1 MLGNTQVFAW
11 FCVPQTV
18 VGESLN
24 ESWDKEVDGG
34 VPQSAR
40 EAQGE
45 SRQQFSIKFW
55 PLGPSWGHFGAHF
68 GVVWRLL
75 EAFETQMARERRL
88 EEVLGHSG
96 DPLRAIMGPCWDQL
110 GSSWGHLGVILGLP
124 GAVWVH
130 LGAIL
135 GLSCGHAILAPT
147 WRHLGLS
154 SSLLPSSFMH
164 SCPPTLRYACFRQS
178 IRFPQSTL
186 HTSSWLSLMQ
196 DTGRWKL
203 RLTELTHCFDSVR

>member
-1 MLGNTQVFAW
+1 MHDLFPFSRFLVFA
-11 FCVPQTV
+11 FFIFSRFKLFSSHLIVY
-18 VGESLN
+18 SLV
-24 ESWDKEVDGG
+24 SD
-34 VPQSAR
+34 S
-40 EAQGE
+40 
-45 SRQQFSIKFW
+45 
-55 PLGPSWGHFGAHF
+55 L
-68 GVVWRLL
+68 
-75 EAFETQMARERRL
+75 
-88 EEVLGHSG
+88 VLGA
-96 DPLRAIMGPCWDQL
+96 LRATMGPCWDQL

-124 GAVWVH
+124 GAVWAH

>member
-1 MLGNTQVFAW
+1 M
-11 FCVPQTV
+11 V

-24 ESWDKEVDGG
+24 ENGDKEVDGG

-55 PLGPSWGHFGAHF
+55 PLGPCWGNFGAHF

-88 EEVLGHSG
+88 EEVLGHSE
-96 DPLRAIMGPCWDQL
+96 
-110 GSSWGHLGVILGLP
+110 GSSGGRLGTILGHFWATS
-124 GAVWVH
+124 GAILGRLGGILGR

-135 GLSCGHAILAPT
+135 GRLRAILGNLGAP
-147 WRHLGLS
+147 LGLQS
-154 SSLLPSSFMH
+154 GLLK
-164 SCPPTLRYACFRQS
+164 
-178 IRFPQSTL
+178 
-186 HTSSWLSLMQ
+186 LS
-196 DTGRWKL
+196 RH
-203 RLTELTHCFDSVR
+203 REAEE